1 MIRSGML
8 LLVLSLAPPAA
19 ADFIELPGCTGE
31 AGETFDRGGLFKAIN
46 GAADVFLEYGFERL
60 DLRRFDCGAVTIEV
74 SIYDQGTPLNAFGVF
89 ARERPATARSVTGGP
104 GLVAPPRQCLLR
116 QGRHY
121 VKIGAMRGAL
131 DAAACKPWLV
141 ALAEAL
147 PGSSDLPQAFAA
159 LPAADR
165 LAGSAGYTPES
176 YLGLSELGP
185 AVHARYQRGG
195 QQVEI
200 FRLLPGPDR
209 ALDAI
214 WQRLA
219 ERWKAAAGTPPVL
232 LREVPYRG
240 LAGIVRTPD
249 EALGAIGAGDRKATI
264 DLLRGLAGQRSP
276 SDGGIPDER

>member
-8 LLVLSLAPPAA
+8 LLGLLLTSPTTA
-19 ADFIELPGCTGE
+19 ADFVELPGCTGE
-31 AGETFDRGGLFKAIN
+31 AGETFDRRGLFKAIN

-60 DLRRFDCGAVTIEV
+60 ELRRYDCGAVTIEV

-89 ARERPATARSVTGGP
+89 ARERPAAARAVAGGP

-121 VKIGAMRGAL
+121 VKIGAMRGAI
-131 DAAACKPWLV
+131 DAAACKPWLL

-147 PGSSDLPQAFAA
+147 PGSSDLPKAFAA

-185 AVHARYQRGG
+185 CVHARYQRGA
-195 QQVEI
+195 QQIEI
-200 FRLLPGPDR
+200 FRLLPGSGR
-209 ALDAI
+209 ALDGR
-214 WQRLA
+214 WQRLT
-219 ERWKAAAGTPPVL
+219 ERWQPAAGKPPLL

-240 LAGIVRTPD
+240 IAGAVRTPK
-249 EALGAIGAGDRKATI
+249 AVLGAIGAGDREATI
-264 DLLRGLAGQRSP
+264 ELLRSLAEQPAGSAAGA
-276 SDGGIPDER
+276 SN